1 MGVRVMLKSIW
12 LTPPLAFGRVGAS
25 PVPSDAFMWG
35 RDDLRPEGTGRTT
48 LQLIDTF
55 LDAKVGDPLR
65 PQFDQPRTSS
75 DPKLHELADRMQG
88 KLAELTAALEN
99 ASRDS

>member
-1 MGVRVMLKSIW
+1 MLKSIW

-35 RDDLRPEGTGRTT
+35 RDD
-48 LQLIDTF
+48 
-55 LDAKVGDPLR
+55 
-65 PQFDQPRTSS
+65 
-75 DPKLHELADRMQG
+75 RMQG